1 MMPLSTIE
9 RGMHYVR
16 LAIQR
21 ADQAVRLERL
31 AQSAPPA
38 PAPEKIPLKGR
49 YIIDSR
55 GGRWESAA

>member
-1 MMPLSTIE
+1 MLTISTIE

-38 PAPEKIPLKGR
+38 PEKIPLKGR

>member
-1 MMPLSTIE
+1 MLTLETVE

-31 AQSAPPA
+31 AQAAPPE
-38 PAPEKIPLKGR
+38 PAPVKVPMRGR
-49 YIIDSR
+49 YIFDAN
-55 GGRWESAA
+55 GGRWEHAA